1 MTGFTYTITHPLGLH
16 ARPAALLTDLCRSLT
31 SKITITKGE
40 QVISAT
46 RLVPLLLL
54 EVQQGDTISVA
65 LEGSAEVQ
73 EAQALLAYFQT
84 NL

>member
-1 MTGFTYTITHPLGLH
+1 MTGFTYTITHPSGLH

-31 SKITITKGE
+31 SRITITKGE

-65 LEGSAEVQ
+65 LDGPAEVQ
-73 EAQALLAYFQT
+73 EAQALLAYFQA